1 MSSEEKE
8 QKRISRREFVKGAA
22 VGAAAGAL
30 AGCTPA
36 ATPEVITKEVVVEKE
51 VPVTIEVEKQ
61 VIVEKEV
68 PVEVIKE
75 VEVKPWL
82 PEKWDYEADVV
93 VVGYGGAGS
102 VTAITAHDAGVKVLM
117 LEKQPADTP
126 TKINQ
131 TNSTRTS
138 ASCTMHWLDKE
149 EAIRFLK
156 FCSRGATPDDV
167 IEAWAEYAI
176 STKDWLEGIGA
187 TLTGTDEPVASEFV
201 DVFDMP
207 GDNHF
212 YRMFHEDMGPGL
224 WRTLSSAVG
233 DRGIDILFESPVK
246 ELIQDT
252 ETKEVLGVI
261 AEKEGNRIYVKAKKA
276 VVLTCGGFEYDFE
289 ALKTF
294 VFGAP
299 CRFYANPGNTGDGI
313 KMAQAVG
320 AALWHMP
327 LIGGRVIPYFPE
339 LGHGCMGGTPTPFI
353 LVTKYGERFLRW
365 RWRSH
370 SACWEATK
378 WDTDLCDFPASP
390 CFSIFDQSAVARPVV
405 TTGRLGPLALGN
417 YAWSED
423 NSAEIA
429 KGWILK
435 GDTIEELAGVIAQ
448 DPDAAGKM
456 KPEVLADTLRRY
468 NEYCANGEDPEF
480 GRDTDTLV
488 PLETPPFYALKM
500 YPGGVNTFGGP
511 KRNAKGLV
519 VNSFDEPIPR
529 LFSGGE
535 LGSILGFLY
544 PRGGWNIC
552 EVVVSGQIAGKNAA
566 ALEPWA

>member
-1 MSSEEKE
+1 MSSGEKE
-8 QKRISRREFVKGAA
+8 EKRISRRDFVRGAA
-22 VGAAAGAL
+22 VGAAGVAAASVL
-30 AGCTPA
+30 TGCAQEAPA
-36 ATPEVITKEVVVEKE
+36 STPEVIKETV
-51 VPVTIEVEKQ
+51 
-61 VIVEKEV
+61 EV

-102 VTAITAHDAGVKVLM
+102 VTAITAHDAGAKVLI

-176 STKDWLEGIGA
+176 HTKDWLLSMGA
-187 TLTGTDEPVASEFV
+187 TLDRGADTPVSSEFV

-207 GDNHF
+207 GDQHF

-224 WRTLSSAVG
+224 WRTLSSATESR
-233 DRGIDILFESPVK
+233 DIDIMFESPVK
-246 ELIQDT
+246 ELIQNA
-252 ETKEVLGVI
+252 ETKEILGVI
-261 AEKEGNRIYVKAKKA
+261 AEKEGNRIYVKANKA

-289 ALKTF
+289 LLKTF

-313 KMAQAVG
+313 RMAQAVG

-353 LVTKYGERFLRW
+353 LVTKYGKRFLRW

-390 CFSIFDQSAVARPVV
+390 CFSIFDQSAVAKPVV
-405 TTGRLGPLALGN
+405 TTGRLGPLSLGN
-417 YAWSED
+417 YTWSQD
-423 NSAEIA
+423 NSVEIE

-435 GDTIEELAGVIAQ
+435 GDTIEELAEVIAQ
-448 DPDAAGKM
+448 DPDVVGKM

-488 PLETPPFYALKM
+488 PLETPPYYALKM

-511 KRNAKGLV
+511 KRSAKGQV
-519 VNSFDEPIPR
+519 VNGFDEPIPR

-544 PRGGWNIC
+544 PSGGWNIC
-552 EVVVSGQIAGKNAA
+552 EVVVSGQIAGKNAV